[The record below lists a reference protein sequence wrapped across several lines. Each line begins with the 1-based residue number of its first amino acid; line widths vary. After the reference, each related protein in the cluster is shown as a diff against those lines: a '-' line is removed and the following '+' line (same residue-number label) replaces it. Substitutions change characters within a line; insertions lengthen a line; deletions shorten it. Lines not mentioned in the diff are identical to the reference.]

1 MLPGVMRRSI
11 AALALI
17 GILTLAP
24 WLYPIVSSW
33 FHDDGVFFR
42 LKANYLHGSEQI
54 DFDIVVGCSVRVTA
68 YKDGEESYD
77 AVRDPL
83 FFVKATLD
91 GGALLQIVPNACL
104 GQTTKNRD
112 VPKDF
117 LPGAIWFDSK
127 EDFSF
132 GIGYVTEDAF
142 ESPRSKL
149 KFLGATITKASR
161 REWKAFQPIAAQ
173 NLLSPRMY
181 TWMDIPRP
189 TWREIHDNLW
199 NKSKIAEWRPLL
211 NCRGIWRMEL
221 VDAKQREA
229 LREYWPGSRPHYWRP
244 SKVGE
249 VISRLADLHPDR
261 EVTGPKGPLGKYRFV
276 YGQSGFPTRAGG
288 GEFLSGVPSS
298 QIPAELY
305 PVRADT
311 GVPWLAPT
319 LASAET
325 LHFDVDLDGGQN
337 RGFVYCYHQLYPGD
351 PISEQHIPNYFR
363 RSIETR
369 LDGVS
374 VEPRQ
379 EAGAAV
385 TGIRPQFFED
395 DRYYYF
401 RIMDFTLS

>member
-17 GILTLAP
+17 GVLALAP

-33 FHDDGVFFR
+33 IRDDGVFFR
-42 LKANYLHGSEQI
+42 LKASYLHGSEQI
-54 DFDIVVGCSVRVTA
+54 DFDIVVGCSVWVTA
-68 YKDGEESYD
+68 YKDGEKSYD

-83 FFVKATLD
+83 FFVKATQD
-91 GGALLQIVPNACL
+91 GGALLQIVPNACR
-104 GQTTKNRD
+104 GQTTKNGD
-112 VPKDF
+112 VPTDF

-127 EDFSF
+127 DDFSF

-149 KFLGATITKASR
+149 KFLGGTITKATR
-161 REWKAFQPIAAQ
+161 REWKAFRPIAAQ
-173 NLLSPRMY
+173 NLLSPRPY
-181 TWMDIPRP
+181 TWGDIPRP
-189 TWREIHDNLW
+189 EWREIHENLW

-211 NCRGIWRMEL
+211 SCRGIWRMEL
-221 VDAKQREA
+221 VDPQQREA
-229 LREYWPGSRPHYWRP
+229 LHQYWPAAKPRYWRP
-244 SKVGE
+244 SKVDG
-249 VISRLADLHPDR
+249 IIRQLADLQSDR
-261 EVTGPKGPLGKYRFV
+261 EITGPDGPLSKYRFV
-276 YGQSGFPTRAGG
+276 YAQSGFPTRAGG
-288 GEFLSGVPSS
+288 GKFLSGDRWS

-305 PVRADT
+305 PVRANV
-311 GVPWLAPT
+311 GVPWLDPS

-379 EAGAAV
+379 EAGEAV
-385 TGIRPQFFED
+385 TGIRSQFFED

-401 RIMDFTLS
+401 GVMDFSLS